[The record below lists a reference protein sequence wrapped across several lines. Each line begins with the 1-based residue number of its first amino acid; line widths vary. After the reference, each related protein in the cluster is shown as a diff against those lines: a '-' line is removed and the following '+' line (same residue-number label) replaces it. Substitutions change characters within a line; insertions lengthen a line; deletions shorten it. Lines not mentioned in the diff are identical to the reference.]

1 MIEVKD
7 LSFSYGQKKILDQVS
22 FQLDSGEFMAV
33 LGVNGVGKSTLSTC
47 MNRIHKPQNG
57 VVLMNGQN
65 VLSLSNHEAAKRMA
79 YVSQFSEISRL
90 TVFDTVLLGRK
101 PYMKWSVSA
110 DDMELCNQILER
122 LEIGDWKL
130 RYMDELSGGEK
141 QKVMLARAMAQEP
154 ELLLLD
160 EPTSCLDPKNRHD
173 VLELVK
179 AYIDEK
185 RVSGLM
191 VIHDVNLALR
201 YCNRFLFMKH
211 GGVLGCGG
219 PEIVT
224 SKMIQQVYEMPA
236 SVEMIKERKI
246 VMFG

>member
-1 MIEVKD
+1 MIEVKN

-33 LGVNGVGKSTLSTC
+33 LGVNGVGKSTLITC

-122 LEIGDWKL
+122 LGIGDWKL
-130 RYMDELSGGEK
+130 RYMDELSGGEDVYK
-141 QKVMLARAMAQEP
+141 RQGVNHLPSYTTWASLSPISFLTSMVARSR
-154 ELLLLD
+154 
-160 EPTSCLDPKNRHD
+160 TSSSNCL
-173 VLELVK
+173 
-179 AYIDEK
+179 
-185 RVSGLM
+185 
-191 VIHDVNLALR
+191 
-201 YCNRFLFMKH
+201 
-211 GGVLGCGG
+211 
-219 PEIVT
+219 
-224 SKMIQQVYEMPA
+224 
-236 SVEMIKERKI
+236 
-246 VMFG
+246 

>member
-1 MIEVKD
+1 MIEVKN

-33 LGVNGVGKSTLSTC
+33 LGVNGVGKSTLITC

-90 TVFDTVLLGRK
+90 TVLDTVLLGRK

-160 EPTSCLDPKNRHD
+160 EPFVGLDPEAAYHVKELLRQLCESGGAVLFSTH
-173 VLELVK
+173 VLEVAEKLCDRIAIIREGKLVECGPTEMVVGNSSLENVFLEL
-179 AYIDEK
+179 EK
-185 RVSGLM
+185 GEN
-191 VIHDVNLALR
+191 D
-201 YCNRFLFMKH
+201 
-211 GGVLGCGG
+211 G
-219 PEIVT
+219 
-224 SKMIQQVYEMPA
+224 
-236 SVEMIKERKI
+236 
-246 VMFG
+246 

>member
-1 MIEVKD
+1 MIEVKN

-33 LGVNGVGKSTLSTC
+33 LGVNGVGKSTLITC

-122 LEIGDWKL
+122 LGIGDWKL

-141 QKVMLARAMAQEP
+141 Q
-154 ELLLLD
+154 
-160 EPTSCLDPKNRHD
+160 
-173 VLELVK
+173 
-179 AYIDEK
+179 
-185 RVSGLM
+185 
-191 VIHDVNLALR
+191 
-201 YCNRFLFMKH
+201 
-211 GGVLGCGG
+211 
-219 PEIVT
+219 
-224 SKMIQQVYEMPA
+224 
-236 SVEMIKERKI
+236 
-246 VMFG
+246 

>member
-1 MIEVKD
+1 MIEVKN

-33 LGVNGVGKSTLSTC
+33 LGVNGVGKSTLITC

-110 DDMELCNQILER
+110 DDMVFNFHRCFCHEIFPPYYFVNGILNNFNNSR
-122 LEIGDWKL
+122 ASSSVLAVVTKITSIPL
-130 RYMDELSGGEK
+130 TLSTLSYSISGK
-141 QKVMLARAMAQEP
+141 INCSLIPRA
-154 ELLLLD
+154 
-160 EPTSCLDPKNRHD
+160 
-173 VLELVK
+173 
-179 AYIDEK
+179 
-185 RVSGLM
+185 
-191 VIHDVNLALR
+191 
-201 YCNRFLFMKH
+201 
-211 GGVLGCGG
+211 
-219 PEIVT
+219 
-224 SKMIQQVYEMPA
+224 
-236 SVEMIKERKI
+236 
-246 VMFG
+246 